1 MFWINYVL
9 FSTVLTKRDWFFFY
23 FDSITRRS
31 LFFYHKK
38 YKNDRLHVSK
48 SLFWTSTWSL
58 GILSSCILRGW
69 VGEGWGCQ
77 GVRQHFFKSFCNV
90 TDYIETLYKLTR
102 ILLTAANKRDMGNG
116 LWPRLIFQANT
127 ISKNFDW
134 KPFGQKLHQDIPPI
148 FIYLELT
155 EITTKLSNPEYFI
168 KLGFTSIVQIF
179 GYWN

>member
-1 MFWINYVL
+1 M
-9 FSTVLTKRDWFFFY
+9 
-23 FDSITRRS
+23 
-31 LFFYHKK
+31 
-38 YKNDRLHVSK
+38 
-48 SLFWTSTWSL
+48 
-58 GILSSCILRGW
+58 
-69 VGEGWGCQ
+69 
-77 GVRQHFFKSFCNV
+77 
-90 TDYIETLYKLTR
+90 TDYIETLYKLIR

-127 ISKNFDW
+127 ISKKFNW